1 MINIIMDQKNIK
13 LIPAQTGNRITD
25 MWECNERF
33 CQLITDLQTGKTC
46 FSDNDMLNEMIK
58 MSKTFVLS

>member
-1 MINIIMDQKNIK
+1 MNQKNIK

-33 CQLITDLQTGKTC
+33 
-46 FSDNDMLNEMIK
+46 
-58 MSKTFVLS
+58 LSVDY